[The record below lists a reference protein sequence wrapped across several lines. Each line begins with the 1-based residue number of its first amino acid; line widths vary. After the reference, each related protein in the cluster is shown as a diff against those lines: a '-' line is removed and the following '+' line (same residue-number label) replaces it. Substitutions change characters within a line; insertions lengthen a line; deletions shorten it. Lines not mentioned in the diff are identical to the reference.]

1 MNHWPECIDIWLGA
15 SLGPGDSSLFKW
27 SPWGHKWPHPKGT

>member
-1 MNHWPECIDIWLGA
+1 MNHLFKCIGIWRGT

-27 SPWGHKWPHPKGT
+27 SPWGHKWPRPKKR